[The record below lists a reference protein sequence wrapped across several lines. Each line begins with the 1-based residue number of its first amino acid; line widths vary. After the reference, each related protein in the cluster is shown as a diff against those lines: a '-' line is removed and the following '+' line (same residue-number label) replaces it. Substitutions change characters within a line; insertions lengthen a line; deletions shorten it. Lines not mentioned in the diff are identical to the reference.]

1 MTTRRLEEERV
12 NEEVPL
18 QLEKVPQGGQGVQGS
33 QDAQVSTEGDPIPIV
48 ERGIE
53 VPEMSNREIREALI
67 AIGGA
72 VTMQANLNMM
82 PRVVESTMTSRLRY
96 FVSMNPPIFLGF
108 KVNED
113 PQEFLDGVY
122 NVLSSMRVLSRDKAE
137 FVSYKFRDIS
147 RIWYT

>member
-1 MTTRRLEEERV
+1 M
-12 NEEVPL
+12 
-18 QLEKVPQGGQGVQGS
+18 
-33 QDAQVSTEGDPIPIV
+33 
-48 ERGIE
+48 ERGID
-53 VPEMSNREIREALI
+53 VSEMPNWEIRESLI
-67 AIGGA
+67 AIARA

-122 NVLSSMRVLSRDKAE
+122 HVLSAIGLHLRRRWS
-137 FVSYKFRDIS
+137 
-147 RIWYT
+147 WPHTN